1 MNNLP
6 KQKGFTLIELMIVI
20 AIIGIL
26 AAIAIP
32 QYSIYTTRAKLSE
45 GLIAV
50 SHKKNS
56 VAEAYLSNGMAG
68 VTALAS
74 STNTAPT
81 ADKQSKFIK
90 SSNIDAATGA
100 IVILLADDDASTL
113 PDDAKGKTLIFK
125 PYIGNADLPT
135 AVSRGKM
142 DWACASATNTTA
154 TNTTATKRGF
164 TNMSQGTLPSKY
176 APPECK

>member
-1 MNNLP
+1 
-6 KQKGFTLIELMIVI
+6 MIVI

-32 QYSIYTTRAKLSE
+32 QYAIYTTRAKLSE

-68 VTALAS
+68 VTALAG

-113 PDDAKGKTLIFK
+113 PDDAKGKTLVFK
-125 PYIGNADLPT
+125 PYIGHAELPTPLQPNADLQICRKVLCRRNMLLRN
-135 AVSRGKM
+135 ANNLL
-142 DWACASATNTTA
+142 TNI
-154 TNTTATKRGF
+154 F
-164 TNMSQGTLPSKY
+164 
-176 APPECK
+176 

>member
-1 MNNLP
+1 MNKLSNL
-6 KQKGFTLIELMIVI
+6 KGFTLIELMIVI

-32 QYSIYTTRAKLSE
+32 QYAIYTTRAKLSE

-56 VAEAYLSNGMAG
+56 VAEAYLNNGMAG
-68 VTALAS
+68 VAALAG

-100 IVILLADDDASTL
+100 IVILLADDEASTL
-113 PDDAKGKTLIFK
+113 PDEANGKTLIFK
-125 PYIGNADLPT
+125 PYIGNADLRT
-135 AVSRGKM
+135 AVSRGTM
-142 DWACASATNTTA
+142 DWACASA

>member
-1 MNNLP
+1 
-6 KQKGFTLIELMIVI
+6 MIVI

-32 QYSIYTTRAKLSE
+32 QYAIYTTRAKLSE

-56 VAEAYLSNGMAG
+56 VAEAYLNNGMAG
-68 VTALAS
+68 VAALARN
-74 STNTAPT
+74 TNTAPT
-81 ADKQSKFIK
+81 ADKQSKFVK

-100 IVILLADDDASTL
+100 IIILLADDNESSL

-125 PYIGNADLPT
+125 PISEIPIYLQPYPEGKWTGHAPRQPIPLQPNADLQICRKVLCRRNTPLRN
-135 AVSRGKM
+135 ANNLL
-142 DWACASATNTTA
+142 TNI
-154 TNTTATKRGF
+154 F
-164 TNMSQGTLPSKY
+164 
-176 APPECK
+176 

>member
-1 MNNLP
+1 
-6 KQKGFTLIELMIVI
+6 MIVI

-32 QYSIYTTRAKLSE
+32 QYAIYTTRAKLSE

-56 VAEAYLSNGMAG
+56 VAEAYLNNGMAG
-68 VTALAS
+68 VAALAR

-81 ADKQSKFIK
+81 ADKQSKFVK

-142 DWACASATNTTA
+142 DWACASATTPLQPNA
-154 TNTTATKRGF
+154 DLQICRKVLCRRNMLLRNANNLLTNIF
-164 TNMSQGTLPSKY
+164 
-176 APPECK
+176 